1 MPYSFRTL
9 HGAALA
15 AETAHVFRCQRQQ
28 GEMPRPFD
36 GERQFALMAR
46 AGANLA
52 AWANLAAV
60 GQVAAQLVA
69 VFVINNFVLVFA
81 VNADSARRRR
91 KAALSAA
98 FSALSAVSTGT
109 AIRARTAWTA
119 RAAA

>member
-9 HGAALA
+9 RGAALA